1 MTEMDKGGGNL
12 PQGALQGNG
21 GPAHQAVWGRP
32 YSGAKPEMQRSA
44 SARAAVGQHQQQAAA
59 DRLAPGG
66 LRPMSGIGGGGA
78 AAQEGLFFERTWS
91 SGGTGAAALDQRSLS
106 VPIMAAAAAAA
117 SNGMFAAA
125 GDAALP
131 GQRNGLAGPG
141 GAARSPSPMSWGQ
154 PGLPA
159 APGIGLARSR
169 SEVLVPN
176 QKVGV
181 PPAVASLSMLDLG
194 ATGGGASG
202 AKASH
207 ALPSPRQPQSPSS
220 GRGKAGGGISKSGS
234 QVSMHSLY
242 KTELCRSWEETGSCR
257 YGSKCQFAH
266 GKAELRPIARHPKYK
281 TEICR
286 TFAQN
291 GTCPYGTRCRFIH
304 YISSKDIPKGKQ
316 GGRRLGG
323 GNGIQT
329 NVCPKVVV
337 ETPTAAAAAA
347 AATKKKKKKEED
359 SKRQPQLA
367 TAAAAPGQSYDTWSE
382 LLDDSK
388 GLSGVVKVK
397 RTKSAFPRLEQL
409 PQGGAPTGSG
419 APQKSRSQRL
429 PIFENL
435 SSKNLSG
442 TFED

>member
-181 PPAVASLSMLDLG
+181 PTAVASLSMLDLG

-329 NVCPKVVV
+329 NVCPKVAV
-337 ETPTAAAAAA
+337 ETPTAAAA
-347 AATKKKKKKEED
+347 AATKKKKKKEEED
-359 SKRQPQLA
+359 SKRQPQPA

-409 PQGGAPTGSG
+409 PQGGAPIGSG

>member
-1 MTEMDKGGGNL
+1 M
-12 PQGALQGNG
+12 
-21 GPAHQAVWGRP
+21 
-32 YSGAKPEMQRSA
+32 
-44 SARAAVGQHQQQAAA
+44 
-59 DRLAPGG
+59 
-66 LRPMSGIGGGGA
+66 
-78 AAQEGLFFERTWS
+78 
-91 SGGTGAAALDQRSLS
+91 
-106 VPIMAAAAAAA
+106 
-117 SNGMFAAA
+117 
-125 GDAALP
+125 
-131 GQRNGLAGPG
+131 
-141 GAARSPSPMSWGQ
+141 
-154 PGLPA
+154 
-159 APGIGLARSR
+159 
-169 SEVLVPN
+169 
-176 QKVGV
+176 
-181 PPAVASLSMLDLG
+181 
-194 ATGGGASG
+194 
-202 AKASH
+202 
-207 ALPSPRQPQSPSS
+207 
-220 GRGKAGGGISKSGS
+220 
-234 QVSMHSLY
+234 
-242 KTELCRSWEETGSCR
+242 
-257 YGSKCQFAH
+257 
-266 GKAELRPIARHPKYK
+266 KYK

-347 AATKKKKKKEED
+347 TKKKKKEEED
-359 SKRQPQLA
+359 SKRQPQPA